1 MEGKGASRVIVKIL
15 KREHGDGVGSGVSV
29 VDTDTDTDT
38 VPPTL
43 RFSPF

>member
-29 VDTDTDTDT
+29 VDTDT